1 MSAGRSGKSESAAV
15 GGGVRSQS
23 RWARCEA
30 GRCEFQHHVG
40 VSSNI
45 MSVRVSVCLHL
56 VRYLL
61 SS

>member
-40 VSSNI
+40 SCECVSASCKI
-45 MSVRVSVCLHL
+45 SAK
-56 VRYLL
+56 
-61 SS
+61 